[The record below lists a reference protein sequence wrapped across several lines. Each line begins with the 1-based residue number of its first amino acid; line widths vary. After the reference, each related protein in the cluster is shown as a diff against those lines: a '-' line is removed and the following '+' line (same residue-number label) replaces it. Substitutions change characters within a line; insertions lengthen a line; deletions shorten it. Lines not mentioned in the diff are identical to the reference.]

1 METTKILTL
10 PEFDNLNI
18 TTTIIKNQSNIQ
30 EKHETLSFVDTSY
43 CNKEITFAQGKK
55 DRWCVYFYQMTHSYK
70 GKQEICFIPKDT
82 YYFERIAWL
91 STLTEY
97 GITSNMIFDQF
108 YYIFQ
113 LCKNSN
119 TTISSFVLNEIDY
132 IIDTKYKPYDK
143 IANFDF
149 SNFVKEQFLMVY
161 YAMVAE
167 KFYINKKGEPTKFGP
182 LIKILAIYE
191 ILIEKEA
198 YNKVAIKYHGINP
211 NIVINKSKKIG
222 LTI

>member
-1 METTKILTL
+1 MDTENTLNL
-10 PEFDNLNI
+10 PEFENLKV
-18 TTTIIKNQSNIQ
+18 TTTIINNNTKLQD
-30 EKHETLSFVDTSY
+30 KHETLSFIDKSY

-55 DRWCVYFYQMTHSYK
+55 DRWCVYFYQLTHSYK

-132 IIDTKYKPYDK
+132 IIDTNYKPYDK

-211 NIVINKSKKIG
+211 NIVINKSKEIG

>member
-97 GITSNMIFDQF
+97 GITSNMISDQF

-198 YNKVAIKYHGINP
+198 YNKVAIKYHRINP
-211 NIVINKSKKIG
+211 NIVINKSKEIG